1 VIDYGHL
8 QTAPGDT
15 LQAVRGHEYV
25 AVTDQ
30 PGESDITSHVD
41 FEALAKAFSQGGA
54 SVPLAI
60 TQRAFLLAMGLE
72 QRAAILSSK
81 ADANSRDILARAV
94 ARLAGE
100 TEMGNLFK
108 VMVATSPD
116 LPMPYPFGTP

>member
-1 VIDYGHL
+1 M
-8 QTAPGDT
+8 A
-15 LQAVRGHEYV
+15 
-25 AVTDQ
+25 
-30 PGESDITSHVD
+30 S
-41 FEALAKAFSQGGA
+41 ALGRSGAK
-54 SVPLAI
+54 VYPAI
-60 TQRAFLLAMGLE
+60 PQRAFLLAMGLE